1 MRGTRETPGGQG
13 EKWSEKGTTG
23 GAYPALTRRKMI
35 QKIKKWRNLNDKKG
49 VICGSE
55 DKKRLCK
62 FKQCHIRFDCIHLM
76 KK

>member
-1 MRGTRETPGGQG
+1 
-13 EKWSEKGTTG
+13 
-23 GAYPALTRRKMI
+23 MI

-55 DKKRLCK
+55 DKKRLRKC
-62 FKQCHIRFDCIHLM
+62 KQCHNRFDCIHLM